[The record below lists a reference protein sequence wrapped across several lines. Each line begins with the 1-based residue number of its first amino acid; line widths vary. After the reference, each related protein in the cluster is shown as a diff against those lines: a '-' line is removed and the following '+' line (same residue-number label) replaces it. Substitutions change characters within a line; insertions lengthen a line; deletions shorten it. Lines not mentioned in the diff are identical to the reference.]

1 MRNEQQRS
9 VVKLAELEECLRS
22 KEKELVR
29 CERVVEEELSKQ
41 AEQSWRKLHY
51 VKPSSFSDKEVAGLT
66 YAKVIRDL
74 KVKIALQLSE

>member
-9 VVKLAELEECLRS
+9 VVKLADLEECLRL

-29 CERVVEEELSKQ
+29 CERVVEDELSKQ

-51 VKPSSFSDKEVAGLT
+51 VKQNNFSDKEVAGLT

-74 KVKIALQLSE
+74 KAKLTHQLNE